1 MEKSTRGNATAHQ
14 TGVVVE
20 GRLQRAGRV
29 CLRVLPLA
37 AAVLVRWL
45 GLGIG
50 GVIDMDKGLENK
62 REKGETP
69 PNTQGL
75 KPPKAQ
81 GWWVSS
87 TRGSPEGQESSV
99 GPGGRARSQGKATQ
113 PMQTSMAAKQPPGC
127 PVSP

>member
-1 MEKSTRGNATAHQ
+1 
-14 TGVVVE
+14 
-20 GRLQRAGRV
+20 
-29 CLRVLPLA
+29 
-37 AAVLVRWL
+37 
-45 GLGIG
+45 
-50 GVIDMDKGLENK
+50 MDKGLENK

-87 TRGSPEGQESSV
+87 TRGPPKGQESSV
-99 GPGGRARSQGKATQ
+99 GSGGRERSQGKATQ

-127 PVSP
+127 TVSPYAAAQQAPGEVLVASKHLNIA